1 MLASILAFA
10 SRIRAWFSPRLVD
23 QEFESE
29 LESHLD
35 LLTEENLRRGMSHEE
50 AVRAARIRLGGAAQ
64 LKEINRELRG
74 LPWFDALLQDLRY
87 AFRTLGKSPGFSAVS
102 ILTLALGIGANTA
115 IFSVVYAVLLKPL
128 PYPHAEQLFS
138 VFEQQKKNESTQ
150 TGMSYLNLDDLR
162 QQNQVF
168 DSLAGVI
175 VHELTLTGPREP
187 VIVKTAVVTSDF
199 FSVFRQKPLAGRV
212 FLPEDAQP
220 GAPATVVVSE
230 GFWKG
235 PLRGEPGIIGSSI
248 NLDKRSYQVIGIMP
262 ASFRFPAIQEGQQV
276 WIPLPSDPMFG
287 SWMPRRGGHWLLVV
301 GRLKPGVTADRAQAE
316 LDGIAARSAEEYPAE
331 NTGWLIRMK
340 PLQQLFVEDV
350 RTALLVLL
358 GAVGL
363 VLLIACANLANL
375 FLARGISR
383 SRELAVRAALGAGR
397 ARLVRQL
404 MSESALLGLL
414 GGAAGILLGGWGV
427 RALGSLLPR
436 DLPRFNAIHLDVAVL
451 GFALAISLLAV
462 CGVGLAPALFVS
474 QADLQGSLRDGD
486 ARAGQGIAGRR
497 MRSLLAASEVALA
510 MVLLVAAGLLLRSF
524 AKLTAVNPGFD
535 VEHTF
540 KANVSLPRSQYSTPP
555 QWLAF
560 SDELLSRVQAE
571 PGVRSAAL
579 AVPTPLADGF
589 INLAFDI
596 VGKPPLSAA
605 DSRTANYASV
615 TADYLRVMGIP
626 ILAGRFFE
634 PRDVLASPRVA
645 VISQTMANIYFPNED
660 PIGKQIVFGFP
671 PDAPVPRQIVGVV
684 ADVRDRALDSDPGP
698 IMYVPYAQA
707 PFWGGDIIVNS
718 GLDLATA
725 VAALRRDL
733 ASIDRDLP
741 LGDVAKMTDVV
752 HASVAQARFRAFL
765 LILFATIAVAL
776 AGTGIFGVISY
787 SVSCRTREIGVRVAL
802 GAPRSSISGMIFRE
816 TLLLAAAGLALGIP
830 GALAASRLLE
840 HLLFGVSASDPLTL
854 GGVAAGLVGVAVVAA
869 YLPVRRAVRVDPL
882 LALRHS

>member
-1 MLASILAFA
+1 
-10 SRIRAWFSPRLVD
+10 
-23 QEFESE
+23 
-29 LESHLD
+29 
-35 LLTEENLRRGMSHEE
+35 
-50 AVRAARIRLGGAAQ
+50 
-64 LKEINRELRG
+64 
-74 LPWFDALLQDLRY
+74 
-87 AFRTLGKSPGFSAVS
+87 
-102 ILTLALGIGANTA
+102 
-115 IFSVVYAVLLKPL
+115 
-128 PYPHAEQLFS
+128 
-138 VFEQQKKNESTQ
+138 
-150 TGMSYLNLDDLR
+150 
-162 QQNQVF
+162 
-168 DSLAGVI
+168 
-175 VHELTLTGPREP
+175 
-187 VIVKTAVVTSDF
+187 
-199 FSVFRQKPLAGRV
+199 
-212 FLPEDAQP
+212 
-220 GAPATVVVSE
+220 
-230 GFWKG
+230 
-235 PLRGEPGIIGSSI
+235 
-248 NLDKRSYQVIGIMP
+248 
-262 ASFRFPAIQEGQQV
+262 
-276 WIPLPSDPMFG
+276 
-287 SWMPRRGGHWLLVV
+287 
-301 GRLKPGVTADRAQAE
+301 
-316 LDGIAARSAEEYPAE
+316 
-331 NTGWLIRMK
+331 
-340 PLQQLFVEDV
+340 
-350 RTALLVLL
+350 
-358 GAVGL
+358 
-363 VLLIACANLANL
+363 
-375 FLARGISR
+375 
-383 SRELAVRAALGAGR
+383 
-397 ARLVRQL
+397 
-404 MSESALLGLL
+404 
-414 GGAAGILLGGWGV
+414 
-427 RALGSLLPR
+427 LLPR

-535 VEHTF
+535 VEHIF